1 MKTELSHSIWIHWS
15 RRIVS
20 FREEAG
26 FEELQYPT
34 YEEKLRFAT
43 QKGFDGFR
51 LQ

>member
-1 MKTELSHSIWIHWS
+1 MRAEAHHSIWINWS

-20 FREEAG
+20 FQKEAG

-34 YEEKLRFAT
+34 YEEKLHFAVE
-43 QKGFDGFR
+43 KGFEGLL

>member
-1 MKTELSHSIWIHWS
+1 MKTEMHHSIWINWGQ
-15 RRIVS
+15 RIVS
-20 FREEAG
+20 FQKEFG

>member
-1 MKTELSHSIWIHWS
+1 MNTEINHSIWINCIQ
-15 RRIVS
+15 RIVS
-20 FREEAG
+20 FRKESG

>member
-1 MKTELSHSIWIHWS
+1 MRAEAHHSIWINWS

-20 FREEAG
+20 IQKEAS

-34 YEEKLRFAT
+34 YEEKLHFAVE
-43 QKGFDGFR
+43 KGFEGFP